1 MKVQPVELAASIK
14 EIKSMAL
21 PEGGFASIKGGDFR
35 PDATAWAV
43 IALRAYGRQTDIVYK
58 AQQRLAQWQEP
69 DGRIAASKM
78 ENSAYWPTPLAMLA
92 WFNNHQFDE
101 PTKRAVDFMLSISGA
116 TFTTTEGILGHDG
129 SLKGWSWN
137 EYTHSWVVPT
147 SISLSVLKACGH
159 ESHERSREAVR
170 LLVDRQLPSGG
181 WNYGN
186 TTVFENELIATPEC
200 TGHALNALAGQVKYE
215 QISHSIEYLKAELPK
230 LKSPLSLAWAIL
242 GLGAWSLRP
251 VNSEE
256 LLIKCLK
263 NQSRYGSYSTD
274 LLSQVLIAHAAKA
287 GLLSILEEA
296 EK

>member
-1 MKVQPVELAASIK
+1 MKVQPAELAASIT
-14 EIKSMAL
+14 EIESMAL
-21 PEGGFASIKGGDFR
+21 PEGGFTSIKGGDFR

-58 AQQRLAQWQEP
+58 AQQRLAQWQDQ
-69 DGRIAASKM
+69 DGRVVASKM
-78 ENSAYWPTPLAMLA
+78 ENSAYWPTPLAILA
-92 WFNNHQFDE
+92 WFNKPQFDE
-101 PTKRAVDFMLSISGA
+101 PIKRAVDFMLSISGS
-116 TFTTTEGILGHDG
+116 TFPNANGIIGHDTL
-129 SLKGWSWN
+129 LKGWSWN
-137 EYTHSWVVPT
+137 EYSHSWVVPT
-147 SISLSVLKACGH
+147 SISLSALRACGH
-159 ESHERSREAVR
+159 ESNERTREAVR

-186 TTVFENELIATPEC
+186 TTVFGNELIAIPEC

-215 QISHSIEYLKAELPK
+215 QISHSIEYLKTELPK
-230 LKSPLSLAWAIL
+230 LKSPLSLVWTIL

-251 VNSEE
+251 TNSEE

-274 LLSQVLIAHAAKA
+274 LLSQVLIAHIAEA
-287 GLLSILEEA
+287 GLLSVLEEA